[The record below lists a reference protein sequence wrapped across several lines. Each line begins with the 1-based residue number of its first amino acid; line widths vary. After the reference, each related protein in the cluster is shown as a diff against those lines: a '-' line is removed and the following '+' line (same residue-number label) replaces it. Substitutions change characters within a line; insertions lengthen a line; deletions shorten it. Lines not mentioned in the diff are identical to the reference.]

1 MFFFNF
7 KVTLMAKLHEKWRLE
22 NIFTYLLCEIVLGRV
37 FMYKDWTKNCGIIP
51 SREAK

>member
-1 MFFFNF
+1 MFFFKFQSHFNGQIAR
-7 KVTLMAKLHEKWRLE
+7 KVTIR